1 MRPALQRASRMWARW
16 PFPLGPAVAVIGYH
30 RVDDVDH
37 HLAVSRRGFATHVAV
52 LAGQRASQP
61 VLDLDEALDRLS
73 AGTAPRRA
81 VVVTFDDAWA
91 DYHANALGPLV
102 EHAIPSTMYVPSRL
116 LDTPGHL
123 TRAQLREIAGTGVR
137 IGAHS
142 RTHADLPRCSDAELE
157 RQIRG
162 SREDLED
169 LLGEPVTRFAYPGG
183 RHDARVRAAIAAAG
197 FHSAVLAAR
206 GWARAGQDRYQIP
219 RSIME
224 EFDRRTFEAA
234 IRGGLNYLA
243 PVEAVRQR
251 LGARAS

>member
-1 MRPALQRASRMWARW
+1 MGEPDVGALAV
-16 PFPLGPAVAVIGYH
+16 PLGPAVAVIGYH

-37 HLAVSRRGFATHVAV
+37 PLAVSRRGFATHVAV

-61 VLDLDEALDRLS
+61 VLDLDDALDRLN

-123 TRAQLREIAGTGVR
+123 TRTQLLEIAGTGVR

-142 RTHADLPRCSDAELE
+142 RTHADLPACSDAELE
-157 RQIRG
+157 RQVLG

-169 LLGEPVTRFAYPGG
+169 P
-183 RHDARVRAAIAAAG
+183 
-197 FHSAVLAAR
+197 
-206 GWARAGQDRYQIP
+206 P
-219 RSIME
+219 R
-224 EFDRRTFEAA
+224 
-234 IRGGLNYLA
+234 
-243 PVEAVRQR
+243 
-251 LGARAS
+251 